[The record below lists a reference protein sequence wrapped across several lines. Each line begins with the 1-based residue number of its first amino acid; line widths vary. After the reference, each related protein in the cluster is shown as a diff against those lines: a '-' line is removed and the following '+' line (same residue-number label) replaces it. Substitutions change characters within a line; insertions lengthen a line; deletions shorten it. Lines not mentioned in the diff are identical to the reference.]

1 MDRSAYRELVA
12 ALEETARRSP
22 DALRRRVFGLI
33 ALGYGYVFLVLA
45 VLAAL
50 LALLVY
56 VMATSRSAAGPIKLI
71 LALGAVTVLILRSLW
86 VRVDPPQGTPL
97 DLARAPKLRTRVEEI
112 RRALRSP
119 RPDHVLLNEE
129 FNASVTQVP
138 RLGILGF
145 PSTYLVL
152 GLPLM
157 YGLTPREFDAV
168 LAHEFAHLSGAHP
181 KRGLWVWRM
190 GRTWHQL
197 MVQME
202 QARSWGSTLFDRFV
216 RWYVPRLDAYGFVMS
231 RADEYAADA
240 DAARVTSREAMGTA
254 LVALHARGGAFD
266 EDLWRDIWARADREP
281 EPPAESWSGMPAVL
295 RAAEASPMRNVRV
308 SRALQAPPS
317 ESDTHPTLKERLAA
331 LGVLDTGLAAED
343 ATAKAT
349 ALVQPLG
356 TSAAEHYLGAL
367 AADRLRAL
375 EQEWRQQVRGGWR
388 ERHERAAAERRELEA
403 LEARAAAGETLDD
416 DALWSLAALTAQVRS
431 DAEAVPIARRLLA
444 QAPDHPQAHYLL
456 GRAFLAQGDAEGEA
470 HLERAAAIDPAATP
484 AVIRLLYARHVE
496 RGDTDAVRRM
506 EDRWDAWEKLD
517 REATAERDTAT
528 KQDRFAAPDLTPA
541 ERQMLA
547 RVLNRFDGFRAL
559 LVARKVTKHRQET
572 PMLVVYAE
580 RKTFSFADRGGEVA
594 QDMIGHVRFERGQ
607 DVLLII
613 GASGNAWLAKLL
625 NGAGA
630 VRIER

>member
-56 VMATSRSAAGPIKLI
+56 IMATSRSAAGPIKLI
-71 LALGAVTVLILRSLW
+71 LALGAVAVLILRSLW
-86 VRVDPPQGTPL
+86 VRIEPPNGTPL
-97 DLARAPKLRTRVEEI
+97 DLAKVPKLQGRVQEI
-112 RRALRSP
+112 RRALKSP
-119 RPDHVLLNEE
+119 RPDHVLLTED

-202 QARSWGSTLFDRFV
+202 QARSWGSKLFDRFV

-266 EDLWRDIWARADREP
+266 EEMWGDLWARADREP
-281 EPPAESWSGMPAVL
+281 EPPAESWTGLPAVL
-295 RAAEASPMRNVRV
+295 RAAESSPMRNVRV

-331 LGVLDTGLAAED
+331 LGVLDTALAADD
-343 ATAKAT
+343 ATARAT
-349 ALVQPLG
+349 ALVKPLG
-356 TSAAEHYLGAL
+356 TSAAEHYLGPL

-375 EQEWRQQVRGGWR
+375 EQEWRQQVRGRWR
-388 ERHERAAAERRELEA
+388 ERHERAAAERAELEA
-403 LEARAAAGETLDD
+403 LEARAAAGEALDD
-416 DALWSLAALTAQVRS
+416 EALWSLTALTAHVRS
-431 DAEAVPIARRLLA
+431 DAEAVPIARRLLE
-444 QAPDHPQAHYLL
+444 QAPEHPQAHYLL
-456 GRAFLAQGDAEGEA
+456 GRALLAQGDADGIA
-470 HLERAAAIDPAATP
+470 HLERAAAIDAAATP
-484 AVIRLLYARHVE
+484 AVIRLLYAHQTE
-496 RGDTDAVRRM
+496 RGDTEAVRRL

-517 REATAERDTAT
+517 REAAAERDTVT
-528 KQDRFAAPDLTPA
+528 KLDRFAAPELSSG

-547 RVLNRFDGFRAL
+547 RALNRFDGFRAL
-559 LVARKVTKHRQET
+559 LVARKLTTHRTET
-572 PMLVVYAE
+572 AMLVIYAE
-580 RKTFSFADRGGEVA
+580 RKTFSFADRGADIA
-594 QDMIGHVRFERGQ
+594 QDMIGHVHLERGQ

-613 GASGNAWLAKLL
+613 GASENAWLANRLKE
-625 NGAGA
+625 AGA